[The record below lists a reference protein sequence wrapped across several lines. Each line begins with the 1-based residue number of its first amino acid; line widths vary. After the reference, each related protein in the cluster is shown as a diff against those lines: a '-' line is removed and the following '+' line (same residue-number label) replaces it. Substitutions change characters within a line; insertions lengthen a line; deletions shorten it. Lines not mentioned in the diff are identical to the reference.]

1 MFNFLKNAIFR
12 GLVVLIPVVI
22 LYVTIRELLQ
32 LMVALATPI
41 ADLFPAGTFDHQKET
56 EIIAAL
62 LVAGT
67 ALLLGLLASAKPSRL
82 AGKWVE
88 DRTLNHLPMY
98 RMLKSFVAAFLALEG
113 EDSFKPGLLS
123 NSDGSREPCYVIE
136 DRGYDQVVIMKPWTP
151 TPFAGSLLIVQ
162 KSQVEILPLTLDEFS
177 LSLTHFGL
185 GLVDQI
191 AEHSRRGLEKPGE

>member
-12 GLVVLIPVVI
+12 GLVVLIPVVV

-62 LVAGT
+62 LVVGT
-67 ALLLGLLASAKPSRL
+67 ALLLGILASVKPSRL

-88 DRTLNHLPMY
+88 DRTLKSGTDPGRLPGRGPGRPGRASQEGLASHL
-98 RMLKSFVAAFLALEG
+98 R
-113 EDSFKPGLLS
+113 
-123 NSDGSREPCYVIE
+123 
-136 DRGYDQVVIMKPWTP
+136 
-151 TPFAGSLLIVQ
+151 
-162 KSQVEILPLTLDEFS
+162 
-177 LSLTHFGL
+177 
-185 GLVDQI
+185 
-191 AEHSRRGLEKPGE
+191 

>member
-41 ADLFPAGTFDHQKET
+41 ADLFPVGTFDHQKET

-67 ALLLGLLASAKPSRL
+67 ALFARHTGVGETQPPGWENGWKTGL
-82 AGKWVE
+82 
-88 DRTLNHLPMY
+88 
-98 RMLKSFVAAFLALEG
+98 
-113 EDSFKPGLLS
+113 
-123 NSDGSREPCYVIE
+123 
-136 DRGYDQVVIMKPWTP
+136 
-151 TPFAGSLLIVQ
+151 
-162 KSQVEILPLTLDEFS
+162 
-177 LSLTHFGL
+177 
-185 GLVDQI
+185 
-191 AEHSRRGLEKPGE
+191 